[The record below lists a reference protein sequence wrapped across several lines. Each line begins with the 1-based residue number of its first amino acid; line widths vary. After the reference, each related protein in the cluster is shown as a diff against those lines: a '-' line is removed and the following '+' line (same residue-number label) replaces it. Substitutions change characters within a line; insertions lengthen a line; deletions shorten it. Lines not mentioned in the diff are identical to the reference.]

1 MKTLDR
7 FEFMR
12 LFVRIAETGSL
23 SAAAQSVGISQP
35 TASRQLKQLEA
46 LLGVQL
52 VRRSTH
58 DLALTDAGNRF
69 LEDARAMLADWETS
83 IDTLRNEREELTG
96 LIRVAVPV
104 ALGQTILATIASRFL
119 VRHPAVT
126 IDWRLTDQ
134 PGDLA
139 AGGYDLWIRAGPVRQ
154 LGLIVRHLWRI
165 DRTIVAA
172 PSFRTVTSPKALE
185 RLRAV
190 VLFTF
195 VPDEVPLTGP
205 RQRKVTLKIRTA
217 FNTDNIYAA
226 IEAVREGV
234 GYAILPFWAIQD
246 DLDSGRLIELCPE
259 WHPPFLMLSV
269 AYPPSRYRPVRISAF
284 VDYLRTELP
293 KAGAGIVATG
303 AELDWP
309 ASSPVSAGHRSA

>member
-1 MKTLDR
+1 
-7 FEFMR
+7 
-12 LFVRIAETGSL
+12 
-23 SAAAQSVGISQP
+23 
-35 TASRQLKQLEA
+35 
-46 LLGVQL
+46 
-52 VRRSTH
+52 
-58 DLALTDAGNRF
+58 
-69 LEDARAMLADWETS
+69 
-83 IDTLRNEREELTG
+83 
-96 LIRVAVPV
+96 
-104 ALGQTILATIASRFL
+104 
-119 VRHPAVT
+119 VT

-139 AGGYDLWIRAGPVRQ
+139 AGGYDLWVRAGPVRQ
-154 LGLIVRHLWRI
+154 LGLVVRHLWRI
-165 DRTIVAA
+165 DRTLVAA
-172 PSFRTVTSPKALE
+172 PSFTAVANPKALE
-185 RLRAV
+185 SLPSV

-205 RQRKVTLKIRTA
+205 RNRKLMLRVRPA

-234 GYAILPFWAIQD
+234 GYGILPFWAIQD
-246 DLDSGRLIELCPE
+246 DLDSGRLIELCPA

-303 AELDWP
+303 TKTGRAPSEIME
-309 ASSPVSAGHRSA
+309 

>member
-7 FEFMR
+7 FDFMR

-35 TASRQLKQLEA
+35 SASRQLKQLEA

-52 VRRSTH
+52 IRRSTH
-58 DLALTDAGNRF
+58 DLVLTDAGNRF

-83 IDTLRNEREELTG
+83 TDTLRNEREELSG

-126 IDWRLTDQ
+126 LDWRLIDQ
-134 PGDLA
+134 PGDLT

-172 PSFRTVTSPKALE
+172 PGFRTVANPKALE
-185 RLRAV
+185 PLPSV

-195 VPDEVPLTGP
+195 VPEQVALTGP
-205 RQRKVTLKIRTA
+205 RQRMMTLKIRTA

-226 IEAVREGV
+226 IEATRQGV
-234 GYAILPFWAIQD
+234 GYAVLPYWAIQD
-246 DLDSGRLIELCPE
+246 DLDSGRLIELCPQ

-293 KAGAGIVATG
+293 KAGAGIIATG
-303 AELDWP
+303 SEVDTP
-309 ASSPVSAGHRSA
+309 ASLQNMPDGM